1 MLLKYMDII
10 VTPSRQ
16 STESWR
22 PSIDFEVF
30 FFCVKESAHSIL
42 VTKNPN

>member
-10 VTPSRQ
+10 VAPSRQ

-30 FFCVKESAHSIL
+30 FVLCKGVA
-42 VTKNPN
+42 T